1 MTTVAGR
8 LATEQRPI
16 GKRIKE
22 LVSHREF
29 GVFMA
34 LLIFFVVM
42 YTVSPVFRRPFNLVT
57 IMKQISVTGV
67 IAMGQTMVII
77 SGAFDLSQAP
87 VAGLVGM
94 LTAVFWKRLGFSPA
108 AAICAALAVGALCGF
123 VNGVL
128 AARLRLHPIVMTLAS
143 GSMFMGINYFV
154 SQGQTITG
162 LPSGLKWLGQGNIGG
177 VPVLVIVLFLVSIV
191 MHILLTRTLFGQRVL
206 MVGGNLKAA
215 TDIGINVEKIRIG
228 IFTIS
233 GFLAGLGGIILLGR
247 VGNAIPQLGQL
258 LLFPV
263 VTATIVGGTL
273 LSGGVGSMLGT
284 LMGAAIMGIVNNAM
298 AVLQANIFLQDFFQG
313 TLVVIALLVD
323 VFRRGELTWAILIG
337 KER

>member
-1 MTTVAGR
+1 
-8 LATEQRPI
+8 
-16 GKRIKE
+16 
-22 LVSHREF
+22 
-29 GVFMA
+29 
-34 LLIFFVVM
+34 
-42 YTVSPVFRRPFNLVT
+42 
-57 IMKQISVTGV
+57 
-67 IAMGQTMVII
+67 
-77 SGAFDLSQAP
+77 
-87 VAGLVGM
+87 
-94 LTAVFWKRLGFSPA
+94 
-108 AAICAALAVGALCGF
+108 
-123 VNGVL
+123 
-128 AARLRLHPIVMTLAS
+128 
-143 GSMFMGINYFV
+143 
-154 SQGQTITG
+154 
-162 LPSGLKWLGQGNIGG
+162 LKWLGQGNIGG